1 MPYLTPLKDF
11 RFALNELAGL
21 DDVLKLPGFEEV
33 TPDLVDAILEEN
45 GRFVEQAIAPLNVP
59 GDTRPPVWNDGQ
71 VTATPGYAQG
81 FKDYAAGGWQ
91 GLQHPQ
97 AWGGQ
102 GLPKL
107 VAAAPGENIQAA
119 SLAFS
124 LCPMLTDGVIEAI
137 LTVGS
142 EEQRK
147 KFVPNLIGG
156 KWTGTMNLTEPQA
169 GSDLAQVA
177 TRAVRQ
183 EDGSYRL
190 SGQKIFITYGEHDL
204 AENIIHLVLA
214 RTPDAPPGVKGIS
227 LFIVPKF
234 LVGAD
239 GTLGPRNDV
248 WCASL
253 EHKLGI
259 HGSPTAVLLYG
270 SGKGEVPYCRRRR
283 PSVGSPTT
291 ISRPSAA
298 VRVPLPPG
306 KPICALSRTAVSV
319 VT

>member
-1 MPYLTPLKDF
+1 M
-11 RFALNELAGL
+11 
-21 DDVLKLPGFEEV
+21 
-33 TPDLVDAILEEN
+33 
-45 GRFVEQAIAPLNVP
+45 
-59 GDTRPPVWNDGQ
+59 
-71 VTATPGYAQG
+71 TATPGYAQG

-142 EEQRK
+142 EEQRR

-214 RTPDAPPGVKGIS
+214 RTPDAPPG
-227 LFIVPKF
+227 
-234 LVGAD
+234 
-239 GTLGPRNDV
+239 
-248 WCASL
+248 
-253 EHKLGI
+253 
-259 HGSPTAVLLYG
+259 
-270 SGKGEVPYCRRRR
+270 
-283 PSVGSPTT
+283 
-291 ISRPSAA
+291 
-298 VRVPLPPG
+298 
-306 KPICALSRTAVSV
+306 
-319 VT
+319 